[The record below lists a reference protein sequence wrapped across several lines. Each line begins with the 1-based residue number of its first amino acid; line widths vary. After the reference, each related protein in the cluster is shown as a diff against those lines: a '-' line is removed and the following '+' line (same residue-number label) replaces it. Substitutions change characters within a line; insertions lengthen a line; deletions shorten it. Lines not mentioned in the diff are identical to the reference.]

1 MAPLPFG
8 TSKNPYVMNTN
19 AITTGQKKKI
29 SDLLKQKGVTKKDL
43 QKLLETGLLAKL
55 LENIGNVNEPQVV
68 KRLPIHLELLMKAA
82 MFDSIPDEWELTKM
96 FGIHPES
103 LSTLED
109 FVVDYSKSFAQLM
122 DESRFSRVDND
133 ITEERFPIKGE
144 GVHRLKGFLVP
155 LKNNQTVARAL
166 NGIDARGLRP
176 GNTAELL
183 SLPVQLKALMDKR
196 HVNLFHCTGISVTAL
211 GTRDQ
216 VGTPNGNRKVLR
228 WGYNWN
234 EGDRKHSSLS
244 SDGHPYLNEYSGHYL
259 LAFRK

>member
-1 MAPLPFG
+1 
-8 TSKNPYVMNTN
+8 MN
-19 AITTGQKKKI
+19 ADEITQGQKRKI
-29 SDLLKQKGVTKKDL
+29 FNLCKQKGVTKKDL

-55 LENIGNVNEPQVV
+55 LEGIGNVNESQVL
-68 KRLPIHLELLMKAA
+68 KHLPTYLELLMKAA
-82 MFDSIPDEWELTKM
+82 MFDSVPDQWSLSKM
-96 FGIHPES
+96 LGIYPES
-103 LSTLED
+103 LSTLDD
-109 FVVDYSKSFAQLM
+109 FIVDYSKSFAQLLG
-122 DESRFSRVDND
+122 ENNFNRVDGD

-183 SLPVQLKALMDKR
+183 SLPVQLKALMDKGSV
-196 HVNLFHCTGISVTAL
+196 HLFHRTGISVTAL

-228 WGYNWN
+228 WGYNWH

-244 SDGHPYLNEYSGHYL
+244 SDGHPYLSEYSGHYL
-259 LAFRK
+259 LAFSK